1 MISSYYDVKCNDVSP
16 GVLVR
21 FPEPATDPFFPDG
34 QDVTGYFVSGEFGK
48 KGEKGFEEG
57 TSEGRSQGIVFFTS
71 AENLLPFP
79 LVSKA
84 LTAK

>member
-1 MISSYYDVKCNDVSP
+1 MILSYYDARGNDCVRP
-16 GVLVR
+16 MLVP
-21 FPEPATDPFFPDG
+21 FLKPAADPFFPDG

-48 KGEKGFEEG
+48 KGGKGFEEG
-57 TSEGRSQGIVFFTS
+57 TPGGRSQGIVFFTS